1 MIFLPNTKS
10 KIDFITNQRRTS
22 KRIRT
27 VFIEKLEYRF
37 LGGSNINNRKL
48 VYLSDK
54 IINEI
59 MNNPDK
65 FNARANKES
74 ITNRYK
80 DRQDKIKRQ
89 NKHFFVENKSQQNM
103 Q

>member
-22 KRIRT
+22 KRRTSKRIR
-27 VFIEKLEYRF
+27 L
-37 LGGSNINNRKL
+37 LGSSNINNRRL
-48 VYLSDK
+48 VYLLDK

-59 MNNPDK
+59 TNNPDK
-65 FNARANKES
+65 FNARANKDS
-74 ITNRYK
+74 IIERYK

>member
-1 MIFLPNTKS
+1 MEKVNLEKMLEDMILGLPKPILSNLVEV
-10 KIDFITNQRRTS
+10 R
-22 KRIRT
+22 
-27 VFIEKLEYRF
+27 
-37 LGGSNINNRKL
+37 GGSNINNRRL

-59 MNNPDK
+59 MSNPDK
-65 FNARANKES
+65 FHARANKES

-89 NKHFFVENKSQQNM
+89 NKHFFVENKSQQNI

>member
-27 VFIEKLEYRF
+27 VFIEKLEFRF

-48 VYLSDK
+48 DYLSDK

-59 MNNPDK
+59 MSNPDK

>member
-10 KIDFITNQRRTS
+10 KIDFITNKRRTS

-27 VFIEKLEYRF
+27 VFIEKKEFRF
-37 LGGSNINNRKL
+37 LGGSNINNRRIA
-48 VYLSDK
+48 YLADK

-80 DRQDKIKRQ
+80 DSQDKIKRQ
-89 NKHFFVENKSQQNM
+89 NKHRM
-103 Q
+103 

>member
-22 KRIRT
+22 KRIR
-27 VFIEKLEYRF
+27 L
-37 LGGSNINNRKL
+37 LGGSNINNRRL
-48 VYLSDK
+48 VYFLDK

-59 MNNPDK
+59 TNNPDK
-65 FNARANKES
+65 FNARANKDS
-74 ITNRYK
+74 IIERYK

>member
-27 VFIEKLEYRF
+27 VFIEKLEFRL
-37 LGGSNINNRKL
+37 LGGSNINNRRL
-48 VYLSDK
+48 IYLSDK

-59 MNNPDK
+59 MNNPNK
-65 FNARANKES
+65 FDARANKES
-74 ITNRYK
+74 IANRYK
-80 DRQDKIKRQ
+80 NRQEKLKRQ
-89 NKHFFVENKSQQNM
+89 NT
-103 Q
+103 

>member
-27 VFIEKLEYRF
+27 VFIEKLEFRF
-37 LGGSNINNRKL
+37 LGDSNINNRRL

-54 IINEI
+54 VMNEI

-65 FNARANKES
+65 FNARANKDS
-74 ITNRYK
+74 IIERYK